1 MNSWLKTQRDK
12 LSSVAFVVTANI
24 YWAPTMH
31 GTTLIRDKDNN
42 KLLPVSHMHSNFIM

>member
-1 MNSWLKTQRDK
+1 MLDKLVETQRDK

-31 GTTLIRDKDNN
+31 GTTLIRDKDDN
-42 KLLPVSHMHSNFIM
+42 KLLPVSHAQ